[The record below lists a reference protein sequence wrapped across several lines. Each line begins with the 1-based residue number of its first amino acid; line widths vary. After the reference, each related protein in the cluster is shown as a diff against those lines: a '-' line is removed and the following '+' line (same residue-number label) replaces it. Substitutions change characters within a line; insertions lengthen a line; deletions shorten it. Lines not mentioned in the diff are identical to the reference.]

1 MKRYLLKAAVL
12 IAGLLFSITLL
23 LYLTRT
29 NPVILTLPLDD
40 TIRPRTYCL
49 LNPFR
54 DKSAER
60 IAESY
65 LHELREGNVAAIAP
79 FVDTR
84 DYVLDNER
92 KWPIRKWQV
101 GSFNYQNGKYEI
113 RYWVSRGNGYLGKE
127 EVSFW
132 IEQTSDGLKLKTYS
146 AIY

>member
-1 MKRYLLKAAVL
+1 MKRYLLKAAIL
-12 IAGLLFSITLL
+12 IVGLLSATTLF

-29 NPVILTLPLDD
+29 NIVILTLPLDD

-54 DKSAER
+54 DRSAER

-79 FVDTR
+79 FIDTSK
-84 DYVLDNER
+84 YILDNER
-92 KWPIRKWQV
+92 KWPIRKWRV
-101 GSFNYQNGKYEI
+101 GGFNRQNGRYEI
-113 RYWVSRGNGYLGKE
+113 LYWVSRGNYHWAEE
-127 EVSFW
+127 EVRFW
-132 IEQTSDGLKLKTYS
+132 IEQTSDGLKLQTYS